1 MKYASLRSIALAATL
16 LLTSVTWHA
25 TVAVAARVANMLSG
39 NVTGVSGNQ
48 IMVDGRSYSVRLNSP
63 ALRELQQIQVGQKV
77 DLVLSGAPQASTTEV
92 IGIHVHEAQH

>member
-1 MKYASLRSIALAATL
+1 MKYASLRSIALSATVL
-16 LLTSVTWHA
+16 LMSVTLHG
-25 TVAVAARVANMLSG
+25 TLAVAARVSGMLSG

-48 IMVDGRSYSVRLNSP
+48 IMVDGRNYSVRLNSP

>member
-1 MKYASLRSIALAATL
+1 MKYASLRSVALAATL
-16 LLTSVTWHA
+16 LLMSVMLHGTL
-25 TVAVAARVANMLSG
+25 AVAARVANMLSG

-48 IMVDGRSYSVRLNSP
+48 IIVDGRTYSVRLSSP

-77 DLVLSGAPQASTTEV
+77 DLVLSGAPQAATTEV